1 MHNLTS
7 DVLPPLSLYIHIP
20 WCIKKCPY
28 CDFNSHQENNIPE
41 DDYVQA
47 LLEDLTID
55 TSFVQGRA
63 IDTIFFGGGTP
74 SLLSATALNRLLA
87 GVRELVPVNST
98 AEITLEA
105 NPGTFEQDKF
115 SDYFKAGINRLSIGI
130 QSFQPTQL
138 ITLGR
143 IHNQDEATRAANI
156 AHQAGFKELNLDL
169 MYGLPNQTV
178 SEALN
183 DLSRAVALNPSHLSW
198 YQLTIEPNTVFYTK
212 PPTLPEDDN
221 LWDIQ
226 EAGQAFLK
234 KQGFEQ
240 YEISAYA
247 KPGHQCQHNVNYW
260 QFGDYIGIGAGAHGK
275 ITLSNTKEIIR
286 TQKTRTPR
294 DYLNPHKTYLSQ
306 SSVVKQEEL
315 AMEFFMNAFRLN
327 QGVDKVHFFQRT
339 HNQTIPDLTHQALQ
353 RALEQGLLEE
363 DQTSWRP
370 TDLGREHLNTL
381 LQLFI

>member
-87 GVRELVPVNST
+87 GVRELVPVNPT

-327 QGVDKVHFFQRT
+327 QGVDKAHFFQRT

-363 DQTSWRP
+363 DLTSWRP